1 MKINHA
7 VVSGGLVFI
16 DFLNRFVIDHI
27 NCYNYSASDVFIR
40 RKSKL
45 WGQGL
50 D

>member
-1 MKINHA
+1 MYINYI
-7 VVSGGLVFI
+7 VLSWGLVFI
-16 DFLNRFVIDHI
+16 DFLHLFVYDHVT
-27 NCYNYSASDVFIR
+27 CYFFSAYDVFDP